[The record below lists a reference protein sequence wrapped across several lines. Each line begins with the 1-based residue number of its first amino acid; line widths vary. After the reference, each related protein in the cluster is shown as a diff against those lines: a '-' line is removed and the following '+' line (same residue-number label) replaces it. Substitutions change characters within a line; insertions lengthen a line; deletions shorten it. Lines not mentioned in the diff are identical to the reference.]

1 MVRLRTDVLAA
12 AEPTAERGDLWA
24 PCTEHAG
31 VSRRACG
38 LCRGRLPIDAL
49 ADAIDEIVAI
59 AMREGRT
66 LCATAQTTDATAI
79 VDALA
84 SAPSAK

>member
-1 MVRLRTDVLAA
+1 
-12 AEPTAERGDLWA
+12 
-24 PCTEHAG
+24 
-31 VSRRACG
+31 
-38 LCRGRLPIDAL
+38 L